1 MQPLKPHITEN
12 KLRTQVKIRSNYV
25 DKTPMTTSLARYHAR
40 APRYIL
46 NTEDNSLVRLSGA
59 QQLSWEEKTE
69 LRDVSLTGLSFLAPQ
84 DLSPQLGEVIKIQFS
99 VPGSQQMAC
108 YAIVIRIEKTN
119 LYDNLIGVHF
129 YKLDRT
135 QRLNIVHGL
144 AEKVQNKNYSEDFK
158 TRSVNM
164 ISVLGLIATLVCW
177 ITLMKIYF
185 LK

>member
-1 MQPLKPHITEN
+1 M
-12 KLRTQVKIRSNYV
+12 S
-25 DKTPMTTSLARYHAR
+25 TSLARYHAR

-59 QQLSWEEKTE
+59 EQLSWEEKTE

-84 DLSPQLGEVIKIQFS
+84 DLSPQMGEVIKIQFA

-108 YAIVIRIEKTN
+108 YAVVIRIEKIN
-119 LYDNLIGVHF
+119 QFDNLIGVHF

-135 QRLNIVHGL
+135 QRLNLVQGL
-144 AEKVQNKNYSEDFK
+144 TEKVQKPGNTNLKDSKMN
-158 TRSVNM
+158 TV
-164 ISVLGLIATLVCW
+164 ISVAGLIIALICW